1 MSIQLKAH
9 FKHVGLYVWDLDK
22 MADFYQRWFG
32 LTVTDGGVGGAGK
45 GIFLSSDPSEH
56 HQIVF
61 VVGRAPDSKT
71 TVNQLSFLVDDLAT
85 VRAYYKKAK
94 TEDVTVTMTKSHG
107 NALSVYVLDPEG
119 NQIEIYCHTPWY
131 VAQPNGKPLDLD
143 LSESEILAQVERQV
157 QADASFMSREQWMKK
172 IAQKMSG

>member
-45 GIFLSSDPSEH
+45 GIFLSSDPAEH

-71 TVNQLSFLVDDLAT
+71 TVNQLSFLVDDRKGP
-85 VRAYYKKAK
+85 VIP
-94 TEDVTVTMTKSHG
+94 S
-107 NALSVYVLDPEG
+107 
-119 NQIEIYCHTPWY
+119 
-131 VAQPNGKPLDLD
+131 
-143 LSESEILAQVERQV
+143 
-157 QADASFMSREQWMKK
+157 
-172 IAQKMSG
+172 